1 MARYDGSTD
10 RHKQLSLSIEVQ
22 AFLYEEKVA
31 IIALFG
37 VDYVCVSK
45 TLTKV
50 CTPCHPEPGL
60 KDKEAPARRLNQG
73 GKVEWTRWGW
83 AL

>member
-37 VDYVCVSK
+37 VDYVRVSK

-50 CTPCHPEPGL
+50 CTPCHPEPAWKKRGAGE
-60 KDKEAPARRLNQG
+60 KAEAG
-73 GKVEWTRWGW
+73 GKS
-83 AL
+83 